1 VASAVHTWPTLD
13 RGVRG
18 ERARRRAT
26 AVGLIMVC
34 LALGA
39 TPVGAQDPGDDTTT
53 DPTTTQPTTSDP
65 TQTDRAAAE
74 RAARE
79 IAEARKRANQA
90 AEDYF
95 AAESRLDL
103 LELDRQRLADEYEA
117 LVVEVDELRRTL
129 EAVAVDRFVASGS
142 TGIPI
147 LTDLREPTEQLH
159 GGVLADVAAQTG
171 ATSIDD
177 YEEAQARLSDKGAEL
192 DATERD
198 LEAQQEELLQL
209 QADAEDEVE
218 QLREIEAQRL
228 QSEAVRI
235 AVAAQQREEA
245 RQLAELER
253 RQAEANRV
261 RRESEVAAAA
271 ASTSDDNV
279 SGNRGAS
286 GGDVGGRTGGGG
298 PGTNPR
304 FAGDGYI
311 DPTIVCPVQGGSAY
325 GDTWGAPRSGGR
337 RHQGVD
343 MLAPTGTPLQ
353 AVFSGWVNQISNA
366 LGGVAISLIG
376 DNGNRYYYAH
386 LSRYEGISGYVV
398 QGQVIGYVGDTGNA
412 TGVPHLHFEIRPGQ
426 GVPVNPYPSVVNAGC

>member
-1 VASAVHTWPTLD
+1 VIAA
-13 RGVRG
+13 
-18 ERARRRAT
+18 
-26 AVGLIMVC
+26 GLITLC

-39 TPVGAQDPGDDTTT
+39 SPAAAQDPGDDTTT
-53 DPTTTQPTTSDP
+53 SDPTTSDP
-65 TQTDRAAAE
+65 TTSDPPADPTQADRAAAE

-79 IAEARKRANQA
+79 IAEARERANQA

-103 LELDRQRLADEYEA
+103 LELDRERLVEEYEA
-117 LVVEVDELRRTL
+117 LVIEVDELRRAL

-159 GGVLADVAAQTG
+159 GGVLADVAAQSG

-177 YEEAQARLSDKGAEL
+177 YEEAQSRLDDKGDEL
-192 DATERD
+192 DATELD
-198 LEAQQEELLQL
+198 LEAQQEALLQL

-218 QLREIEAQRL
+218 QLREIEARRL
-228 QSEAVRI
+228 QDEDVRI
-235 AVAAQQREEA
+235 ALAAQQREEA

-271 ASTSDDNV
+271 SSSTTDDEV

-304 FAGDGYI
+304 FAGEGYI
-311 DPTIVCPVQGGSAY
+311 DPTIICPVQGGSAY

-386 LSRYEGISGYVV
+386 LSGYEGISGYVM

-426 GVPVNPYPSVVNAGC
+426 GVPVNPYPSVLAAGC